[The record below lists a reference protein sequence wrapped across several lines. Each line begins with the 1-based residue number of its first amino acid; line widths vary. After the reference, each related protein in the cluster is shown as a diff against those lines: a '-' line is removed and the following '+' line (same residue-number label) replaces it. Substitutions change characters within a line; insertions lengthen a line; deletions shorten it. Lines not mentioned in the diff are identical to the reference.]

1 MDSTGDGRKG
11 EVLEEDNKLRREEV
25 PAQADRTPEVH
36 SFDDLAME
44 LADGTLTRA
53 RVLKLMGA
61 AILGGLLGGGV
72 LGMPE
77 VEARRRFFFRRR
89 HRRRRPPPTV
99 ACAAACTFG
108 CCVGN
113 I

>member
-1 MDSTGDGRKG
+1 M
-11 EVLEEDNKLRREEV
+11 EEDNKLRREEV

-61 AILGGLLGGGV
+61 ALLGGLLGGGV

-77 VEARRRFFFRRR
+77 VEARRRFF
-89 HRRRRPPPTV
+89 RRRRRRRRRPTV
-99 ACAAACTFG
+99 ACAAACPGG
-108 CCVGN
+108 CCTGNVCRVGN
-113 I
+113 TS

>member
-61 AILGGLLGGGV
+61 ALLGGLLGGGV
-72 LGMPE
+72 LGGTPE
-77 VEARRRFFFRRR
+77 AEARRRF
-89 HRRRRPPPTV
+89 RRRRRRRRRPTV
-99 ACAAACTFG
+99 ACAAACTSG
-108 CCVGN
+108 CCT
-113 I
+113 